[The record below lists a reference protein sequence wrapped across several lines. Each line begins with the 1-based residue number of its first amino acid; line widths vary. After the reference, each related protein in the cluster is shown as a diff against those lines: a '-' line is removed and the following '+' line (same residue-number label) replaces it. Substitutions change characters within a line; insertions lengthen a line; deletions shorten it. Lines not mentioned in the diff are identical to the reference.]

1 MGEQWNSVWNL
12 INTGGVIA
20 LLFVNLVLLLRGD
33 ILPRR
38 VYEDLTTHILDELC
52 RKVLDGIRTLLHNEL
67 GNKTQNQD

>member
-1 MGEQWNSVWNL
+1 MSEDWLSVWNL

-38 VYEDLTTHILDELC
+38 VYEDLTTHILDEVC
-52 RKVLDGIRTLLHNEL
+52 RRLVDAIRTLLREEL
-67 GNKTQNQD
+67 GGKRRNPD

>member
-1 MGEQWNSVWNL
+1 MDDKWTAIWNL

-38 VYEDLTTHILDELC
+38 VYEDLLSSFVDRLCQKLLDA
-52 RKVLDGIRTLLHNEL
+52 VRTLIREEMGRRKPGPN
-67 GNKTQNQD
+67 